1 MIDLLQ
7 LAGQLGGVGGVLAI
21 VIFFMYR
28 MDRRSTEKMWRES
41 KKFTEDRLTEIIEKD
56 QETREANT
64 RIMAE
69 VFALLKN
76 INGKR
81 KR

>member
-1 MIDLLQ
+1 MLLKEDGYMIDLLQ
-7 LAGQLGGVGGVLAI
+7 LAAQLGGVGGVLAI

-28 MDRRSTEKMWRES
+28 QDRKSSEK
-41 KKFTEDRLTEIIEKD
+41 RLTILLDRD

-69 VFALLKN
+69 VLMVMKN
-76 INGKR
+76 INGRGR
-81 KR
+81 KK

>member
-7 LAGQLGGVGGVLAI
+7 LAAQLGGVGGVLAI

-28 MDRRSTEKMWRES
+28 IDRKATEKRQSEW
-41 KKFTEDRLTEIIEKD
+41 LEKD

-64 RIMAE
+64 RVMAE
-69 VFALLKN
+69 MLMWLKGM
-76 INGKR
+76 NGRGKS
-81 KR
+81 

>member
-7 LAGQLGGVGGVLAI
+7 LAAQLGGVGGVLAI

-28 MDRRSTEKMWRES
+28 QDRKSSEK
-41 KKFTEDRLTEIIEKD
+41 RLTILLDRD

-69 VFALLKN
+69 VLMLLKN
-76 INGKR
+76 INGRGKP
-81 KR
+81 

>member
-7 LAGQLGGVGGVLAI
+7 LAAQLGGVGGVLAI

-28 MDRRSTEKMWRES
+28 QDRKSSEK
-41 KKFTEDRLTEIIEKD
+41 RLTILLDRD

-69 VFALLKN
+69 VLMVMKN
-76 INGKR
+76 INGRGR
-81 KR
+81 KK

>member
-7 LAGQLGGVGGVLAI
+7 LAAQLGGVGGVLAI

-28 MDRRSTEKMWRES
+28 QDRKSSEK
-41 KKFTEDRLTEIIEKD
+41 RLTILLDRD

-69 VFALLKN
+69 VLMLLKN
-76 INGKR
+76 INGKGRR
-81 KR
+81 K

>member
-7 LAGQLGGVGGVLAI
+7 LATQLGGVGGVLAI

-28 MDRRSTEKMWRES
+28 QDRKASEK
-41 KKFTEDRLTEIIEKD
+41 RLSGLLERD

-64 RIMAE
+64 RIMSE
-69 VFALLKN
+69 VFMFLKN
-76 INGKR
+76 INGNR